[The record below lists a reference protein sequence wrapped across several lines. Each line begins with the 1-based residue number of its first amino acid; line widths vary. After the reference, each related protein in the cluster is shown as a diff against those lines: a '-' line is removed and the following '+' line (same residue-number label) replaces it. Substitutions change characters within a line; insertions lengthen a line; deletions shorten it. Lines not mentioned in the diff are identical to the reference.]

1 MLEREIVRL
10 INSQITKEFYS
21 AYLYLDFSNYYE
33 IHGLAGFASW
43 FKIQAKEELDH
54 GLIFSKYLH
63 DNEES
68 IKLDKIESPDTEIKE
83 LMDPLIVSLKHEQY
97 VTESINKI
105 YARALELKDF
115 RTTDF
120 LSWFIKEQAEEEKS
134 AQMLISKMMLFGN
147 EGKSLYLLD
156 QELGQRKPE
165 KIVI

>member
-1 MLEREIVRL
+1 MLEKEIITL
-10 INSQITKEFYS
+10 INSQITKEFFS

-33 IHGLAGFASW
+33 VHGFAGFASW

-54 GLIFSKYLH
+54 GLMLSKYLH
-63 DNEES
+63 DNGGS
-68 IKLDKIESPDTEIKE
+68 IKLEKIESPNIDIKE
-83 LMDPLIVSLKHEQY
+83 LIDPLIASLKHEQY

-115 RTTDF
+115 RTTEF

-147 EGKSLYLLD
+147 EGKNLYLLD
-156 QELGQRKPE
+156 QELAQRKSE
-165 KIVI
+165 RKS